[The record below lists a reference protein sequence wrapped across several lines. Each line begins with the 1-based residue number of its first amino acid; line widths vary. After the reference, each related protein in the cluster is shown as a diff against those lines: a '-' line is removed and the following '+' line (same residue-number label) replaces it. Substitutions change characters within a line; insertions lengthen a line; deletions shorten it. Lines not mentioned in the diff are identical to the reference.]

1 MTDTENGV
9 VTQTAPR
16 TRYHLLDAIRGFA
29 LFGMILYHTLWD
41 LQNLFFVPLPFFAPP
56 FTEIWQQ
63 VNCAVF
69 ILLSGFCQPLGRK
82 KLRRACVVFLGGAA
96 VSVVTMIA
104 MPSAAVKFGILT
116 MLGSGMLLMLPL
128 SRVFSRIPPF
138 VGLSVSLVLF
148 LLLHDVMLGY
158 VGFYGVRLFDL
169 PELLY
174 RNDATAYLGFPPS
187 SFSSGDYFP
196 LIPWIFLFFAG
207 YFLHSI
213 FKKYGLFSYLER
225 GKIPFVNRC
234 GRLSLWIYVA
244 HQPVIYAVLTAI
256 FTFIIR

>member
-1 MTDTENGV
+1 MTLLENRDS
-9 VTQTAPR
+9 AIPR
-16 TRYHLLDAIRGFA
+16 MRYHLLDTIRGFA
-29 LFGMILYHTLWD
+29 LFFMILYHTLWD
-41 LQNLFFVPLPFFAPP
+41 LQNLFYVSLPFFKPP

-82 KLRRACVVFLGGAA
+82 KLRHALTVFIAGAA
-96 VSVVTMIA
+96 VSVVTLVA

-116 MLGSGMLLMLPL
+116 MLGSAMLLMLPL

-138 VGLSVSLVLF
+138 VGFAASLLLF

-158 VGFYGVRLFDL
+158 VGFYGVRLFQV
-169 PELLY
+169 PAFFY
-174 RNDATAYLGFPPS
+174 ANDGTAYLGFPQA
-187 SFSSGDYFP
+187 SFFSGDYFP
-196 LIPWIFLFFAG
+196 LIPWLFLFFAG
-207 YFLHSI
+207 YFLHAI
-213 FKKYGLFSYLER
+213 FRKYGLFRYLER
-225 GKIPFVNRC
+225 GRLPFINRC

-244 HQPVIYAVLTAI
+244 HQPVIYAVLTVI